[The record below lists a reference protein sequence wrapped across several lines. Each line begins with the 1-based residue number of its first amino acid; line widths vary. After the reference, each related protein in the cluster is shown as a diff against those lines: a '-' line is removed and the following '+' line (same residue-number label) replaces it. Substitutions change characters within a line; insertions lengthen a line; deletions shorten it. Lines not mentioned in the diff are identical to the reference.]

1 MNELTLGSLYSGF
14 RLNEIRPLPEL
25 SLEMYT
31 FEHEQSGARLIY
43 LKADDDNK
51 VFYVGFRT
59 TPVDSTG
66 VFHILEH
73 SVLCGGTYRWS
84 EIKDTIVRECG
95 WVAPA
100 ETDKGLHTSCQIEK
114 CKEHT
119 QFVRFYQMRSTMIPF
134 SALEMAI
141 ASSGNALSREDA
153 MAELTSSLGFS
164 LSEVPECAIMRE
176 YLQ

>member
-25 SLEMYT
+25 SLDMYT

-73 SVLCGGTYRWS
+73 SVLCGSEKYPVKEPFVDLIKGSMNTFLTAMTYPDKTVYPVASCNDKDFANLMSVYMDATFRPNVHTRPQIFLQEGWHTEIDEAGTAS
-84 EIKDTIVRECG
+84 C
-95 WVAPA
+95 
-100 ETDKGLHTSCQIEK
+100 KG
-114 CKEHT
+114 
-119 QFVRFYQMRSTMIPF
+119 
-134 SALEMAI
+134 
-141 ASSGNALSREDA
+141 
-153 MAELTSSLGFS
+153 
-164 LSEVPECAIMRE
+164 
-176 YLQ
+176 